1 MYEEGMRTVDIAV
14 LAGVSQKTV
23 NVVLRRNDVKRRAR
37 GSWKRKYQVNE
48 DYFKTWSP
56 TMAYVLGF
64 FAADGCI
71 SGQTQ
76 TVSFAQ
82 NEIEIL
88 EDIRDELGSNHRIVK
103 NDETGVYILN
113 IHSKIMKDD
122 LMNIHGMFPAKSNTF
137 NFPDVPDE
145 YLSHFIR
152 GYYDGDGSLYKK
164 TFYIV
169 FVGGSEVF
177 MDRLRQ
183 IINSH
188 IGDCRFMSDKTNYRI
203 HISGKKTIKSFL
215 DWIYKNKNIFLKRKF
230 ERFIDLYKNLP
241 EESLE
246 NRKLKRTND
255 SVIYRKE
262 VFLRKYRHCFDIQKS
277 CNEAKINYSTYVTW
291 VKNDLDFK
299 AEIETINSK

>member
-37 GSWKRKYQVNE
+37 GSWKRKYHVNE

-88 EDIRDELGSNHRIVK
+88 EVILDELGSNHRIVK
-103 NDETGVYILN
+103 NDETGVNILN

-122 LMNIHGMFPAKSNTF
+122 LMNTHGMFPAKSNSIA
-137 NFPDVPDE
+137 FPFVPDE
-145 YLSHFIR
+145 YLSHYMR
-152 GYYDGDGSLYKK
+152 GYFDGDGSINKQKCYV
-164 TFYIV
+164 T
-169 FVGGSEVF
+169 FVGGSNKYMKTLEKLLIKRNLKVLIKIEGDGKHF
-177 MDRLRQ
+177 RV
-183 IINSH
+183 IIGNKVSV
-188 IGDCRFMSDKTNYRI
+188 SA
-203 HISGKKTIKSFL
+203 FL
-215 DWIYKNKNIFLKRKF
+215 KWIYKDKNIYLEKKFLQFKGDSNHKKIIK
-230 ERFIDLYKNLP
+230 ERQ
-241 EESLE
+241 
-246 NRKLKRTND
+246 
-255 SVIYRKE
+255 V
-262 VFLRKYRHCFDIQKS
+262 
-277 CNEAKINYSTYVTW
+277 TY
-291 VKNDLDFK
+291 DYEG
-299 AEIETINSK
+299 A